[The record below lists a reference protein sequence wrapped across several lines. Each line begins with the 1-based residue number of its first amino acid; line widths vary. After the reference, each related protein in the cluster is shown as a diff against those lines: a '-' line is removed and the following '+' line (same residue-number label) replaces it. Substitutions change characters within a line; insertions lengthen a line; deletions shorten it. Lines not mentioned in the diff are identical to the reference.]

1 MESISSGLST
11 IVVFLSFAVAIIQLV
26 TWLLSRGKNGM
37 YIEIEKI
44 KIESF
49 MIFFVGGGGGQGE
62 PQTKDLYQVKETWKF
77 LFLTH
82 I

>member
-37 YIEIEKI
+37 YLEIEKI

-49 MIFFVGGGGGQGE
+49 MIFFVGGGQGE

>member
-37 YIEIEKI
+37 YLEIEKI

-49 MIFFVGGGGGQGE
+49 MIFFVGE